1 MSPGGTVPMSPSITL
16 ERTIRFESKGSME
29 VSKSPGP
36 VEPSS
41 REARPTAAGIEE
53 NTRKQRVEAGKRGW
67 SWRSFGWKSKSDASE
82 GESDY
87 A

>member
-16 ERTIRFESKGSME
+16 ERTIRFESTGSTE
-29 VSKSPGP
+29 VSNSPGTP
-36 VEPSS
+36 EPSS

-53 NTRKQRVEAGKRGW
+53 TARKQRVKAGKGGW
-67 SWRSFGWKSKSDASE
+67 SWRSFGWKSKSDAE
-82 GESDY
+82 GERDY